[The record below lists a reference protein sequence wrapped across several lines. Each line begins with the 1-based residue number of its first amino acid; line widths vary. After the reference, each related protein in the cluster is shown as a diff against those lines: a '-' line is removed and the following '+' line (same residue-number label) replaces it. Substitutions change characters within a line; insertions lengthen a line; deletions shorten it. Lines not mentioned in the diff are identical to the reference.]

1 FPIAIT
7 PSTATTPLRRLQ
19 NQQQTT
25 PTPHGPGRALRDIT
39 QSHLQT
45 YEYQAKPVTVR
56 VLSSSSDNENDVP
69 DENTEK
75 TTKAVSRKRPR
86 DPSDVSPISKKEAN
100 REAAIHDIPRRP
112 YRPALSPFNAIISRQ
127 MNSRRVDVSI
137 KSILRD
143 FISTERNVYAIT
155 IQGGYPV
162 PPFACA
168 YSNNANEGKL
178 LAVADEDG
186 AIAILDTQRDNTLEW
201 ADRVRRPDRPSLG
214 YEEAG
219 RQIRELQPV
228 GSECVLGVFSSADGG
243 GDLSRIHVVD
253 KWAVVPDMVVTGS
266 RDGSI
271 MLWDVRC
278 TGVGMVTGET
288 RHKPIDT
295 IRDAH
300 LLSYSTPNRKK
311 RRTEPTTLSQGE
323 KSVTAVLFPAHEDH
337 LVASAG
343 AADGLI
349 KYWDIRQT
357 NSNKIIP
364 TPVASS
370 VYDGPSQRP
379 RGRYYAVSFIDFYVA
394 GLSSLTLDNSGS
406 RLFTVS
412 LDNQI
417 YMYDAHHLGKPT
429 ARFGHDRFHCASFYI
444 KTAIS
449 PDDQFIASGSADHS
463 LAVWEIER
471 PDRPPVF
478 FKGHTNEWMRTV
490 CRGAVAMSRGLQ
502 LYFLDLNAPV
512 PIELLATCSDDAT
525 VRVWNMDSAS
535 AEKYRNTE
543 NWDEMV
549 GVAIEGDEGTK

>member
-1 FPIAIT
+1 
-7 PSTATTPLRRLQ
+7 ATTPLRRLQ

-201 ADRVRRPDRPSLG
+201 EKSRDTFHAHDNAIFDVKWRTDDQSMLTASGDQTARLWDMKK
-214 YEEAG
+214 
-219 RQIRELQPV
+219 RE
-228 GSECVLGVFSSADGG
+228 CTAVFSGHRCSVKSASFSPSD
-243 GDLSRIHVVD
+243 
-253 KWAVVPDMVVTGS
+253 PNMVVTGS

-278 TGVGMVTGET
+278 TGVGMVTGDT
-288 RHKPIDT
+288 TQAHRHHPRRAPAELLDT
-295 IRDAH
+295 ESQEAEDGANDA
-300 LLSYSTPNRKK
+300 
-311 RRTEPTTLSQGE
+311 GE

-379 RGRYYAVSFIDFYVA
+379 R

-478 FKGHTNEWMRTV
+478 FKGHTNEVTSVGW
-490 CRGAVAMSRGLQ
+490 CRR
-502 LYFLDLNAPV
+502 DLFQ
-512 PIELLATCSDDAT
+512 LATCSDDAT